1 MERVEYQLMNALEDN
16 FWWYRA
22 LHAIVAQRFS
32 QLQLPAGANVLD
44 AGCGTGG
51 MLKYLSQ
58 HAPQY
63 RYCGLEW
70 NKEAAA
76 MAESKLA
83 DSKTGTAITRGSVN
97 SMPFGDQQFAA
108 ILSQDV
114 LYHRNVDEQAMLQEF
129 HRCLQPG
136 GQLLVNVAA
145 FQWMASAHDE
155 HVHGARRYT
164 EKQLQK
170 LLQQNGFEVIRSG
183 YWNSLLFPL
192 MMLQRLTVGK
202 HKASS
207 DVETVSAWQNRIFH
221 AVLDC
226 ERRLNLRLPFGG
238 SVWIHA
244 RKGSCKKGFGQKNE
258 AGE

>member
-1 MERVEYQLMNALEDN
+1 MERIEYQLMNSLEEN

-22 LHAIVAQRFS
+22 LHAVIAQRLA

-51 MLKYLSQ
+51 LLKHLAQ

-63 RYCGLEW
+63 RYSGLEW
-70 NKEAAA
+70 NAEAAA
-76 MAESKLA
+76 MAEN
-83 DSKTGTAITRGSVN
+83 KTGLAITRGSVN
-97 SMPFGDQQFAA
+97 AMPFADQQFAA

-114 LYHRNVDEQAMLQEF
+114 LYHRNVDEHAMLQECS
-129 HRCLQPG
+129 RCLQPG
-136 GQLLVNVAA
+136 GQLLVHVAA

-164 EKQLQK
+164 ASQLRT
-170 LLQQNGFEVIRSG
+170 LLKQNGFDIIRCG

-207 DVETVSAWQNRIFH
+207 DVETVPAWQNRLFH
-221 AVLDC
+221 AVLDS
-226 ERRLNLRLPFGG
+226 ERRLPLHLPFGG
-238 SVWIHA
+238 SVWAHA
-244 RKGSCKKGFGQKNE
+244 RKN
-258 AGE
+258 

>member
-1 MERVEYQLMNALEDN
+1 MERIEYNLMNTLEEN

-22 LHAIVAQRFS
+22 LHAVVTERLL
-32 QLQLPAGANVLD
+32 QLQLPVGASVLD

-51 MLKYLSQ
+51 LLKYLSQ

-63 RYCGLEW
+63 HYCGLEW
-70 NKEAAA
+70 NSDAAL
-76 MAESKLA
+76 MAEK
-83 DSKTGTAITRGSVN
+83 KTGLAITRGSVN
-97 SMPFGDQQFAA
+97 SMPFASGQFAV

-114 LYHRNVDEQAMLQEF
+114 LYHRNVDEQAMLQECL
-129 HRCLQPG
+129 RCLQPG
-136 GQLLVNVAA
+136 GTLLLHVAA

-164 EKQLQK
+164 AARLRL
-170 LLQQNGFEVIRSG
+170 LLQQNGFDVIHTG

-202 HKASS
+202 HKTSS
-207 DVETVSAWQNRIFH
+207 DVETVPAWQNRLFH

-226 ERRLNLRLPFGG
+226 ERRLPLRLPFGG
-238 SVWIHA
+238 SVWVHA
-244 RKGSCKKGFGQKNE
+244 RKINGR
-258 AGE
+258 

>member
-1 MERVEYQLMNALEDN
+1 MERIEYQLMNSLEEN

-22 LHAIVAQRFS
+22 LHAVVAQRLF

-51 MLKYLSQ
+51 MLKYLAQ

-70 NKEAAA
+70 NAEAAA
-76 MAESKLA
+76 MAEQ
-83 DSKTGTAITRGSVN
+83 KTGFAITRGSVN
-97 SMPFGDQQFAA
+97 AMPFADQQFAA

-114 LYHRNVDEQAMLQEF
+114 LYHRNVDERAMLQEF
-129 HRCLQPG
+129 HRCLQPQ
-136 GQLLVNVAA
+136 GQLLVHVAA

-164 EKQLQK
+164 KKQLK
-170 LLQQNGFEVIRSG
+170 KCLQQNGFEVIRSG

-207 DVETVSAWQNRIFH
+207 DVETVSIWQNKIFH
-221 AVLDC
+221 AVLDA
-226 ERRLNLRLPFGG
+226 ERRLNCRLPFGG
-238 SVWIHA
+238 SVWAHV
-244 RKGSCKKGFGQKNE
+244 RKI
-258 AGE
+258 

>member
-1 MERVEYQLMNALEDN
+1 MERIEYRLMNSLEEN

-22 LHAIVAQRFS
+22 LHAVVTQRLM
-32 QLQLPAGANVLD
+32 QLSLPAGASVLD

-51 MLKYLSQ
+51 MLLYLAR

-63 RYCGLEW
+63 CYTGLEQDA
-70 NKEAAA
+70 EAAA
-76 MAESKLA
+76 MAEK
-83 DSKTGTAITRGSVN
+83 KTSLPVCRGSVN
-97 SMPFGDQQFAA
+97 AMPFADRQFAA

-114 LYHRNVDEQAMLQEF
+114 LYHRNVDEQAMMQECF
-129 HRCLQPG
+129 RCLQPG
-136 GQLLVNVAA
+136 GHLLLHVAA

-164 EKQLQK
+164 APQLRT
-170 LLQQNGFEVIRSG
+170 LLQQNGFAIERCG

-192 MMLQRLTVGK
+192 MLLQRLTVGK

-207 DVETVSAWQNRIFH
+207 DVETVPAWQSTLFH

-226 ERRLNLRLPFGG
+226 ERHLRLQLPFGG
-238 SVWIHA
+238 SVWAHA
-244 RKGSCKKGFGQKNE
+244 RKK
-258 AGE
+258 

>member
-1 MERVEYQLMNALEDN
+1 MERVEYQLMDSLEGN

-22 LHAIVAQRFS
+22 LHAAVNQRFL
-32 QLQLPAGANVLD
+32 QLQLPAGSNVLD

-51 MLKYLSQ
+51 MLLYLAQ

-63 RYCGLEW
+63 RYSGLEW
-70 NKEAAA
+70 NAEAAM
-76 MAESKLA
+76 MADEKIRPFIKT
-83 DSKTGTAITRGSVN
+83 DSTITRGSVN
-97 SMPFGDQQFAA
+97 AMPFADGQFAA

-114 LYHRNVDEQAMLQEF
+114 LYHRNVDEQAMVKECL
-129 HRCLQPG
+129 RCLQPG
-136 GQLLVNVAA
+136 GHLLLQVAA

-164 EKQLQK
+164 AAQLRN
-170 LLQQNGFEVIRSG
+170 LLQQNGFTVIRTG

-202 HKASS
+202 RKASS
-207 DVETVSAWQNRIFH
+207 DVENIPAWQNRLFH

-226 ERRLNLRLPFGG
+226 ERRLRLKLPFGG
-238 SVWIHA
+238 SVWIQA
-244 RKGSCKKGFGQKNE
+244 RK
-258 AGE
+258 

>member
-1 MERVEYQLMNALEDN
+1 L
-16 FWWYRA
+16 
-22 LHAIVAQRFS
+22 S

-51 MLKYLSQ
+51 MLKYISPST
-58 HAPQY
+58 HRNTVTA
-63 RYCGLEW
+63 GLEW
-70 NKEAAA
+70 NAEAAA
-76 MAESKLA
+76 LAEKKLTESKLA
-83 DSKTGTAITRGSVN
+83 ESKTGSAITRGSVN
-97 SMPFGDQQFAA
+97 SMPFSDQQFAA

-207 DVETVSAWQNRIFH
+207 DVETVSVWQNKIFH

-226 ERRLNLRLPFGG
+226 ERRFNLRLPFGG

-244 RKGSCKKGFGQKNE
+244 RKGSDKK
-258 AGE
+258 

>member
-1 MERVEYQLMNALEDN
+1 MECVEYQLMNSLEED

-22 LHAIVAQRFS
+22 LHAVVTQRLF
-32 QLQLPAGANVLD
+32 QLQLPAGAAVLD

-70 NKEAAA
+70 NEEAALL
-76 MAESKLA
+76 AEQKLGNSKNK
-83 DSKTGTAITRGSVN
+83 SSITRGSVN
-97 SMPFGDQQFAA
+97 AMPFADQQFSA

-129 HRCLQPG
+129 HRCLQPN
-136 GQLLVNVAA
+136 GQLLLHVAA

-164 EKQLQK
+164 EKQLKK

-207 DVETVSAWQNRIFH
+207 DVETAPAWQNKIFY
-221 AVLDC
+221 AILDC
-226 ERRLNLRLPFGG
+226 ERRLNCRLPFGG
-238 SVWIHA
+238 SVWAHA
-244 RKGSCKKGFGQKNE
+244 KKIITGDNLE
-258 AGE
+258 

>member
-1 MERVEYQLMNALEDN
+1 MERIEYQLMNSLEEN

-22 LHAIVAQRFS
+22 LHAVVTERLL
-32 QLQLPAGANVLD
+32 QLQLPVGASVLD

-51 MLKYLSQ
+51 LLKYLSE

-70 NKEAAA
+70 DGDAVL
-76 MAESKLA
+76 MAEK
-83 DSKTGTAITRGSVN
+83 KTGLAITRGSVN
-97 SMPFGDQQFAA
+97 SMPFADGQFAA

-114 LYHRNVDEQAMLQEF
+114 LYHRNVDEQIMLQECC
-129 HRCLQPG
+129 RCLQPG
-136 GQLLVNVAA
+136 GQLLLHVAA

-164 EKQLQK
+164 APQLRT
-170 LLQQNGFEVIRSG
+170 LLQQNGFDVIRCG

-207 DVETVSAWQNRIFH
+207 DVENVPAWQNRLFH

-226 ERRLNLRLPFGG
+226 ERRLSIKLPFGG
-238 SVWIHA
+238 SAWIHG
-244 RKGSCKKGFGQKNE
+244 RKV
-258 AGE
+258 

>member
-1 MERVEYQLMNALEDN
+1 MERIEYQLMDSLEEN

-22 LHAIVAQRFS
+22 LHAVIAQR
-32 QLQLPAGANVLD
+32 LCALRLPAGANVLD

-58 HAPQY
+58 HAAQY

-76 MAESKLA
+76 MAEKKS
-83 DSKTGTAITRGSVN
+83 GFAIARGSVN
-97 SMPFGDQQFAA
+97 NMPFADQQFAA

-114 LYHRNVDEQAMLQEF
+114 LYHRNVEEQAMLQECY
-129 HRCLQPG
+129 RCLQPG
-136 GQLLVNVAA
+136 GQLLLHVAA

-164 EKQLQK
+164 APQLEN
-170 LLQQNGFEVIRSG
+170 LLQQNGFAVIRSG

-192 MMLQRLTVGK
+192 MVLQRLTVGK
-202 HKASS
+202 HTASS
-207 DVETVSAWQNRIFH
+207 DVETVPAWQNRIFH
-221 AVLDC
+221 AVLDW
-226 ERRLNLRLPFGG
+226 ERRLNCRLPFGG
-238 SVWIHA
+238 SVWVHA
-244 RKGSCKKGFGQKNE
+244 KKID
-258 AGE
+258 